1 MARQEGVVIVTIHEA
16 MQELSS
22 FVERN
27 RPFFPKLNLTTPR
40 PLDAKIFPDEWSQ
53 VRPPQNGMY
62 VIFRSESQE
71 IVYVGIAASVER
83 RIYEHIGPGF
93 SWARSGS
100 QCNFP
105 NMALAAQRPWLAAQ
119 TQDLLRRGDFRVQ
132 VIAVTPPEC
141 SALLEAFVIAR
152 AFVKEGRRPEVNA
165 GFRRVTS
172 SASMKHSPTS
182 AMGTGW
188 ESTPWH
194 ATQRAAWEALRKAE
208 EGER

>member
-105 NMALAAQRPWLAAQ
+105 SMALAAQRPWLAAQ

-132 VIAVTPPEC
+132 VHSRDSARVLCTAGGVPHC
-141 SALLEAFVIAR
+141 SRLRKGGTATRGQRGLLTRNLI
-152 AFVKEGRRPEVNA
+152 GQ
-165 GFRRVTS
+165 
-172 SASMKHSPTS
+172 H
-182 AMGTGW
+182 
-188 ESTPWH
+188 
-194 ATQRAAWEALRKAE
+194 EALDYQRDGHRVGVDALARDAAGGVGGAE
-208 EGER
+208 EG

>member
-27 RPFFPKLNLTTPR
+27 RPFFPKLDLTTPR

-100 QCNFP
+100 QCNP
-105 NMALAAQRPWLAAQ
+105 QYGVGCAAALAGGA
-119 TQDLLRRGDFRVQ
+119 
-132 VIAVTPPEC
+132 
-141 SALLEAFVIAR
+141 
-152 AFVKEGRRPEVNA
+152 NA
-165 GFRRVTS
+165 GSLAPGRLPRTGHRRD
-172 SASMKHSPTS
+172 SARVLCTAGGVPHCSRLRKG
-182 AMGTGW
+182 GT
-188 ESTPWH
+188 
-194 ATQRAAWEALRKAE
+194 ATRGQRGLLTRNLIGQHEALAYQRDGHRVGVDALACDAAGGLGGAE
-208 EGER
+208 EG

>member
-27 RPFFPKLNLTTPR
+27 RPFFPKLDLTTPR

-132 VIAVTPPEC
+132 VIGVTPPEC
-141 SALLEAFVIAR
+141 SALLEAFLIAR
-152 AFVKEGRRPEVNA
+152 AFVKEGRRAEVNA
-165 GFRRVTS
+165 GF
-172 SASMKHSPTS
+172 
-182 AMGTGW
+182 
-188 ESTPWH
+188 
-194 ATQRAAWEALRKAE
+194 
-208 EGER
+208 

>member
-1 MARQEGVVIVTIHEA
+1 MGTGWESTPWHATQRAAWEALRKAEEGE
-16 MQELSS
+16 
-22 FVERN
+22 
-27 RPFFPKLNLTTPR
+27 TPR

-100 QCNFP
+100 QCDFP
-105 NMALAAQRPWLAAQ
+105 NMALAAQRPWLVAQ

-141 SALLEAFVIAR
+141 SALLEASAR
-152 AFVKEGRRPEVNA
+152 QKPALTSGRRPSFTKA
-165 GFRRVTS
+165 R
-172 SASMKHSPTS
+172 
-182 AMGTGW
+182 AMRT
-188 ESTPWH
+188 
-194 ATQRAAWEALRKAE
+194 R
-208 EGER
+208 